1 MNITLPAGRYPLYQ
15 KERGG
20 GIILELRED
29 FILRCGEVWLL
40 TGDNGLGKSSFVR
53 RTLLPAARS
62 ENGDSPLVC
71 WFEQDFQ
78 LQCEAI
84 RARAAALGKPI
95 PANEESAMTALLDDF
110 AAAAGEE
117 REVLYLFDEAEMYAA
132 IPGLD
137 TRLAPRH
144 TLLLISHSDDTLARY
159 PQARRLN
166 FTAQGGG
173 VSLLKEDHVR
183 P

>member
-1 MNITLPAGRYPLYQ
+1 MNITLPADRYPLYQ

-53 RTLLPAARS
+53 RILLPAARS
-62 ENGDSPLVC
+62 ESGDAPLIC

-95 PANEESAMTALLDDF
+95 PSNEENAMTALLDDF
-110 AAAAGEE
+110 AAAAGEN
-117 REVLYLFDEAEMYAA
+117 REVLYLFDEAEMYTT

-137 TRLAPRH
+137 ARLAPRR
-144 TLLLISHSDDTLARY
+144 TLLLISHSDATLARY

-173 VSLLKEDHVR
+173 VSLLKEDHAEA
-183 P
+183 

>member
-1 MNITLPAGRYPLYQ
+1 MNITIPAGSCPLYQ

-20 GIILELRED
+20 GITLKLCED

-53 RTLLPAARS
+53 RILLPAARNES
-62 ENGDSPLVC
+62 KDFPLIC

-84 RARAAALGKPI
+84 RARAAALGKTI

-110 AAAAGEE
+110 ATAAGEE

-137 TRLAPRH
+137 SRLAPRH

-173 VSLLKEDHVR
+173 VSLLKEDHGQ